1 MKRLFD
7 LILALIVI
15 MPATIIILLAA
26 IPAFLECRANPIFLQ
41 TRVGLHQV
49 NFKLVKLRTMFPNT
63 ENLASHQV
71 SADSVTRTG
80 QFFRRTKIDELPQIW
95 NVLMGQMSF
104 VGPRPCLPGQTDLL
118 DAREIRGVYNLMPG
132 ITGVAQVRGIDMST
146 PEELAKAD
154 ASYLTRWSLMFDVK
168 LIVATVFG
176 SGRGDA
182 VGKRS

>member
-7 LILALIVI
+7 IILALII
-15 MPATIIILLAA
+15 IIPATIIVFLAA
-26 IPAFLECRANPIFLQ
+26 IPAFIECRASPFFFQ

-49 NFKLVKLRTMFPNT
+49 NFKLIKLRTMLPNT
-63 ENLASHQV
+63 ENLASHHV
-71 SADSVTRTG
+71 SADNVTRTG

-95 NVLMGQMSF
+95 NVLLGQMSF

-132 ITGVAQVRGIDMST
+132 ITGVAQVQGIDMST
-146 PEELAKAD
+146 PEELANAD
-154 ASYLTRWSLMFDVK
+154 ASYPRRWSLMFDAK
-168 LIVATVFG
+168 LILATAFG